1 MAENV
6 RGAEGGARVTALL
19 VATAVV
25 SAIAGFLYGYD
36 TGIISGA
43 LLQIADEF
51 KIGHGWQQVIAAGI
65 LVGAVIGALVGARL
79 SERFGRKRTILVIS
93 AVFVAGTITCS
104 LAPSALTLA
113 LSRVLLGMAVG
124 GPRRRC
130 RCSSPSFRR
139 RRSADGSFWPS
150 RWRSGWGY

>member
-1 MAENV
+1 MDGNGRAERAGNT
-6 RGAEGGARVTALL
+6 EGGAVREDGPQLTALL

-65 LVGAVIGALVGARL
+65 LVGAVIGALVGAPLRAI
-79 SERFGRKRTILVIS
+79 R
-93 AVFVAGTITCS
+93 
-104 LAPSALTLA
+104 P
-113 LSRVLLGMAVG
+113 
-124 GPRRRC
+124 
-130 RCSSPSFRR
+130 
-139 RRSADGSFWPS
+139 
-150 RWRSGWGY
+150 